1 MSGNIH
7 SFQSLGTVDGP
18 GVRSVVFFQGCPLHC
33 SCCHNPDTWSFSDG
47 TRYTAEQLREKINR
61 FKPYYGKN
69 GGVTL
74 SGGEVLLQSEFAA
87 ELLAL
92 LKSDGIH
99 TCIDTSG
106 CMLDEN
112 VKKLLGFTDLVLLDI
127 KYSDKEKHKRYT
139 GLELEKVYEFLRYC
153 NEINKPT
160 WIRRVIIPGINDDEE
175 SIKQLYSLKNKYPCI
190 QKFELLPFRKLCIE
204 KYKALGIP
212 FPFEN
217 VPEADNDAVQH
228 LESVGKEYLESG
240 KNA

>member
-1 MSGNIH
+1 
-7 SFQSLGTVDGP
+7 
-18 GVRSVVFFQGCPLHC
+18 
-33 SCCHNPDTWSFSDG
+33 
-47 TRYTAEQLREKINR
+47 
-61 FKPYYGKN
+61 
-69 GGVTL
+69 
-74 SGGEVLLQSEFAA
+74 
-87 ELLAL
+87 
-92 LKSDGIH
+92 
-99 TCIDTSG
+99 
-106 CMLDEN
+106 MLDEN
-112 VKKLLGFTDLVLLDI
+112 VKKLLGFTELVLLDI

-217 VPEADNDAVQH
+217 VPEADNDALQH